1 MTASE
6 VFEAVTG
13 SGSSDF
19 AMLVAIL
26 NRRGAWCLIGGL
38 AVNCYVEPVYTL
50 DADIV
55 VAASELS
62 AIKGDLIHAGFS
74 VEEFPHS
81 LNATMPKSDLRIQ
94 FTLDSR
100 YQGFVKNTKIQEVL
114 DQQVPVASLE
124 NIVTGKIW
132 AWSDERRRLSKCKK
146 DELYTPEDFTDE
158 HRMIAET
165 TRQFIDNEV
174 IPHIDELEKHDWK
187 LARELVRKA
196 ADLGLIG
203 ANIPEEYGGLGL
215 DQTSGALVGENIG
228 RCASFATTLGAESGI
243 GLLPIIYFG
252 TEAAKEKYLPRIA
265 SGELITAYALTEAGS
280 GSDAMAAKATAR
292 LSDDGTHYVLNGEKM
307 FITNGGFAD
316 IFIVFAK
323 VDGDKFSAFIVER
336 QEGLSPGA
344 EEHKMGIKGS
354 STTPLVL
361 ADAKAPLEN
370 LLGEIGKGHKIAFN
384 TLNIG
389 RFKLGAMCI
398 GGMKLMLHE
407 SIRYANERQ
416 QFGKSISSFGAIKS
430 KLGEM
435 AIRTWVGEAMIYRTL
450 GMIETA
456 IGDTTDP
463 DAKRRAIEEYSAECS
478 IIKVALSEYCDYL
491 ADEMV
496 QIFGG
501 YGYSADYPAERA
513 YRDSRINR
521 IFEGTNEINRMLI
534 PGRLMKSALSG
545 RLALLP
551 AAQALMDEILT
562 PQMAGFDYDEGLLAA
577 EEKLAKNAK
586 KVGLMTLGTAAQKYM
601 MKLGDQQE
609 ILIGIADVI
618 MDAYAME
625 SAILRARKLA
635 ASAGEEAAARYVDM
649 TRVFCND
656 AVERIEARAKNT
668 LAGMTD
674 GDELRTLLAA
684 LRRFTKLTPVNTIA
698 ARQRIA
704 DVMIVANKYVY

>member
-1 MTASE
+1 MS
-6 VFEAVTG
+6 AVVEQKQ
-13 SGSSDF
+13 
-19 AMLVAIL
+19 LVQ
-26 NRRGAWCLIGGL
+26 GGEFLI
-38 AVNCYVEPVYTL
+38 
-50 DADIV
+50 ADRT
-55 VAASELS
+55 
-62 AIKGDLIHAGFS
+62 
-74 VEEFPHS
+74 P
-81 LNATMPKSDLRIQ
+81 
-94 FTLDSR
+94 
-100 YQGFVKNTKIQEVL
+100 
-114 DQQVPVASLE
+114 
-124 NIVTGKIW
+124 
-132 AWSDERRRLSKCKK
+132 DEIF
-146 DELYTPEDFTDE
+146 TPEDFTEE

-174 IPHIDELEKHDWK
+174 IPHIDELEKHNWK
-187 LARELVRKA
+187 LARELVGKA

-252 TEAAKEKYLPRIA
+252 TEAAKQKYLPKIA

-292 LSDDGTHYVLNGEKM
+292 LSADGTHYLLNGEKM

-323 VDGDKFSAFIVER
+323 VDGDKFTAFIVER
-336 QEGLSPGA
+336 QDGLSPGA

-463 DAKRRAIEEYSAECS
+463 DAKLRAIEEYSAECS

-496 QIFGG
+496 QIYGG

-545 RLALLP
+545 KLALLP

-562 PQMAGFDYDEGLLAA
+562 PQMAGFDDDEGLLAA
-577 EEKLAKNAK
+577 EQKLAKNAK

-601 MKLGDQQE
+601 MTLGDQQE

-625 SAILRARKLA
+625 SAILRTQKLA
-635 ASAGEEAAARYVDM
+635 ASEGEAAAARYVDM

-668 LAGMTD
+668 LAGMAE

-704 DVMIVANKYVY
+704 DVMIEANKYVY

>member
-1 MTASE
+1 MS
-6 VFEAVTG
+6 AVVEQKQIVKG
-13 SGSSDF
+13 
-19 AMLVAIL
+19 
-26 NRRGAWCLIGGL
+26 GAFLI
-38 AVNCYVEPVYTL
+38 
-50 DADIV
+50 
-55 VAASELS
+55 
-62 AIKGDLIHAGFS
+62 
-74 VEEFPHS
+74 EERTP
-81 LNATMPKSDLRIQ
+81 
-94 FTLDSR
+94 
-100 YQGFVKNTKIQEVL
+100 
-114 DQQVPVASLE
+114 
-124 NIVTGKIW
+124 
-132 AWSDERRRLSKCKK
+132 DEIF
-146 DELYTPEDFTDE
+146 TPEDFTEE

-174 IPHIDELEKHDWK
+174 SPRVDELEHHDWA
-187 LARELVRKA
+187 LARELVKKA
-196 ADLGLIG
+196 AELGLIS

-252 TEAAKEKYLPRIA
+252 TDAAKQKYLPRIA

-292 LSDDGTHYVLNGEKM
+292 LSDDGTHYILNGEKM

-323 VDGDKFSAFIVER
+323 VDGDKFTAFIVEK
-336 QEGLSPGA
+336 QDGVQPGA

-361 ADAKAPLEN
+361 TDAKAPVEN
-370 LLGEIGKGHKIAFN
+370 MLAEVGKGAKIAFN

-389 RFKLGAMCI
+389 RFKLGAMCV
-398 GGMKLMLHE
+398 GGMKLMIHE
-407 SIRYANERQ
+407 AVRYANERQ

-430 KLGEM
+430 KLAEM
-435 AIRTWVGEAMIYRTL
+435 AIRTWVGESMTYRTL
-450 GMIETA
+450 GMIEDA
-456 IGDTTDP
+456 ITDP
-463 DAKRRAIEEYSAECS
+463 NDPNAKMKAIEEYSAECS
-478 IIKVALSEYCDYL
+478 IIKVALSEYCDFVV
-491 ADEMV
+491 DEMV
-496 QIFGG
+496 QIYGG
-501 YGYSADYPAERA
+501 YGYSAHYPAERA

-534 PGRLMKSALSG
+534 PGRLMKAALSG
-545 RLALLP
+545 NLALLP

-562 PQMAGFDYDEGLLAA
+562 PQMASFDEDDAVLAM
-577 EEKLAKNAK
+577 EQKLALNAK
-586 KVGLMTLGTAAQKYM
+586 KVALMTLGTAAQKYM

-609 ILIGIADVI
+609 ILLGIADII

-625 SAILRARKLA
+625 SAILRAQKLA
-635 ASAGEEAAARYVDM
+635 AAQGEAAAERYIDM

-668 LAGMTD
+668 LAGMAE

-684 LRRFTKLTPVNTIA
+684 LRRFTKLTPMNTIT

-704 DVMIVANKYVY
+704 DVLITANKWAY

>member
-1 MTASE
+1 MS
-6 VFEAVTG
+6 AVVEQKQLVKGG
-13 SGSSDF
+13 SF
-19 AMLVAIL
+19 
-26 NRRGAWCLIGGL
+26 LI
-38 AVNCYVEPVYTL
+38 EDRTT
-50 DADIV
+50 
-55 VAASELS
+55 
-62 AIKGDLIHAGFS
+62 
-74 VEEFPHS
+74 EEIF
-81 LNATMPKSDLRIQ
+81 
-94 FTLDSR
+94 
-100 YQGFVKNTKIQEVL
+100 
-114 DQQVPVASLE
+114 
-124 NIVTGKIW
+124 
-132 AWSDERRRLSKCKK
+132 
-146 DELYTPEDFTDE
+146 TPEDFTEE

-174 IPHIDELEKHDWK
+174 TPRIDELEQHDWK
-187 LARELVRKA
+187 LARELVKKA

-215 DQTSGALVGENIG
+215 DQTSSALVGENIG
-228 RCASFATTLGAESGI
+228 RSASFAATLGAESGI

-252 TEAAKEKYLPRIA
+252 TEAAKRKYLPKIA

-292 LSDDGTHYVLNGEKM
+292 LSDDGTHYILNGEKM

-336 QEGLSPGA
+336 QEGLTPGA

-361 ADAKAPLEN
+361 SDAKAPLEN
-370 LLGEIGKGHKIAFN
+370 LLAEVGKGHKIAFN
-384 TLNIG
+384 ILNIG

-398 GGMKLMLHE
+398 GGMKLMVHE
-407 SIRYANERQ
+407 SVRYANERQ

-435 AIRTWVGEAMIYRTL
+435 AIRTWVGESMIYRTL
-450 GMIETA
+450 GMIEA
-456 IGDTTDP
+456 GIGAVDTHDA
-463 DAKRRAIEEYSAECS
+463 DAKLRAIEEYAAECS
-478 IIKVALSEYCDYL
+478 IIKVALSEYCDYV

-496 QIFGG
+496 QIYGG

-562 PQMAGFDYDEGLLAA
+562 PQISGFDDNEGVLEA
-577 EEKLAKNAK
+577 ELKLARNAK
-586 KVGLMTLGTAAQKYM
+586 KVALMTLGTAAQKYM
-601 MKLGDQQE
+601 MALAEQQE
-609 ILIGIADVI
+609 VLLGIADII
-618 MDAYAME
+618 MDTYAME
-625 SAILRARKLA
+625 SAILRAQKLA
-635 ASAGEEAAARYVDM
+635 ASQGEAAAARYVDM

-656 AVERIEARAKNT
+656 AVARIEASAKNT
-668 LAGMTD
+668 LAGMSE

-704 DVMIVANKYVY
+704 DILITANKWAF